1 MSDPEEIRAAKR
13 LASLILVM
21 GGPDLTGLSDDEL
34 LETMEE
40 VFCVAGDAIKM
51 AGVSAEE
58 VSKPLQKLGAAMAVC
73 GNFDPESLRV
83 ADDGQGD

>member
-34 LETMEE
+34 LETMKKA
-40 VFCVAGDAIKM
+40 FCVAGDAIKM

-58 VSKPLQKLGAAMAVC
+58 VSQPLQKLGSAMAVC
-73 GNFDPESLRV
+73 GNFDPESLRF
-83 ADDGQGD
+83 AGDGQGD